1 LANVLDEILAHKR
14 EEVEVA
20 RRACPVEILKSLP
33 SYLMPRRNFYGAV
46 TVPRRGK
53 PNLIAEIKRASP
65 SAGVIR
71 TDFDPVEIARQYARG
86 GAQALSVLTDTK
98 YFDGRLEYLEQ
109 LKAAVGLP
117 SLRKHF
123 IVDAYQVYES
133 RAHGADAILL
143 IADALE
149 LTLLSELVDL
159 ARQAG
164 LWVLVEVH
172 SRARLFE
179 ALQAVQDRLR
189 DGVLLGINNR
199 DLQLQQ
205 VDLATTEELARLVPP
220 GVPIVSES
228 GIRTRRDVERMY
240 AAGARALLIGETL
253 LRAGDPAQTIDEL
266 FG

>member
-1 LANVLDEILAHKR
+1 LSNVLDEILAHKR
-14 EEVEVA
+14 EEVEAAQRV
-20 RRACPVEILKSLP
+20 RPVEMLKALP
-33 SYLMPRRNFYGAV
+33 GYLMPRRNFYGAV

-71 TDFDPVEIARQYARG
+71 AEFDPIEIARQYARG

-98 YFDGRLEYLEQ
+98 FFDGRLEYIETV
-109 LKAAVGLP
+109 KAAVGLP
-117 SLRKHF
+117 VLRKDF
-123 IVDAYQVYES
+123 IIAPYQVYES
-133 RAHGADAILL
+133 RAYGADAILL
-143 IADALE
+143 IADVLE
-149 LTLLSELVDL
+149 LALLSDLVDL
-159 ARQAG
+159 ARDAG

-172 SRARLFE
+172 SRGRLFE

-199 DLQLQQ
+199 DLRAQQ

-253 LRAGDPAQTIDEL
+253 LRAGDPVQTIDEL